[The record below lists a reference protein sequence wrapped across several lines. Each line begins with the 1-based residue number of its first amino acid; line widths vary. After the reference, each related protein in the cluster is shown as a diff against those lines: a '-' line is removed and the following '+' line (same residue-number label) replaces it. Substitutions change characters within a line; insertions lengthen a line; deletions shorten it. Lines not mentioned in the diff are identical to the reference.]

1 MSEPTF
7 EGVVLED
14 CTCAEPIQWRMG
26 VDIMRPPEGVTIET
40 KDGVNADGRWHCLV
54 IDGVVKSA
62 HLIEPSQAVLDAQAA
77 EEADEAERAAKNAD
91 FLAKKVELKAK
102 KKGGTPLTNAD
113 VRDFV
118 ELMIEAGE

>member
-1 MSEPTF
+1 MSEPSF

-14 CTCAEPIQWRMG
+14 CTCEEPIQWRMG
-26 VDIMRPPEGVTIET
+26 TDLLRPPAPEDVEV
-40 KDGVNADGRWHCLV
+40 KDGVNGAGRWHCLV
-54 IDGVVKSA
+54 VKGVVKSA
-62 HLIEPSQAVLDAQAA
+62 HLIEPSQAVLDAREVA
-77 EEADEAERAAKNAD
+77 EVEKAETATKMAEFAAKRS
-91 FLAKKVELKAK
+91 ELRAK